1 MVPSARG
8 RGLGVAREFLA
19 LTMEVPKVVD
29 LGPWPGYR
37 TQKWLGWNS
46 PKKMRKYPFTTLLAI
61 SKGFSSFRNSFCR
74 LRQMSEDSEIQTFQ
88 FGRFHLSGG
97 QKPSWVGI
105 QSPGAPTK
113 NRSVGSS
120 PKSSEKGLDTTWLK
134 DPNSQMAKNRV
145 ALWHRYSPGVV
156 NYTDNKNYCSSS
168 HLCQLNPH
176 CLYMYAGD
184 SRLIPI
190 LTSKLPL
197 MACLKS
203 SQTTR

>member
-1 MVPSARG
+1 MARLELLKKDG
-8 RGLGVAREFLA
+8 
-19 LTMEVPKVVD
+19 KVSIYRH
-29 LGPWPGYR
+29 LPLFWPFQRDFRVFEILFVGCDKCLK
-37 TQKWLGWNS
+37 TQKSRRSNS
-46 PKKMRKYPFTTLLAI
+46 
-61 SKGFSSFRNSFCR
+61 
-74 LRQMSEDSEIQTFQ
+74 
-88 FGRFHLSGG
+88 GRFHLSGG
-97 QKPSWVGI
+97 KKPWWVGI

-156 NYTDNKNYCSSS
+156 NYTDNKNCCSSS

-203 SQTTR
+203 SQTTRWCLR